1 MSGYTYGQESSR
13 LGSLASVL
21 TLSLR
26 LFQRTI
32 GAKYRKSFL
41 GYFWMVFP
49 ALLITGGVSMA
60 SRAGIINPG
69 QIDLSYPLY
78 VLMGTLVWQVFAEG
92 VEIPYQAFEGA
103 RSYLT
108 RVNFPRTA
116 IVLAQS
122 YESLITTLVRV
133 IVVLIMIAVFHQLTV
148 AGAAL
153 IIGGFFLTAF
163 LGIGIGAILA
173 PFMLLFAD
181 LHNTVKLILS
191 YGLFLTPALYSP
203 KSGELFSTVVNA
215 NPVSPLMHGV
225 RDAAASG
232 ELGSPVS
239 FCIVA
244 GAAVFLVV
252 AGFALLRMSSPILIE
267 RMLIGGR

>member
-1 MSGYTYGQESSR
+1 MVDYTYSGKKSYT
-13 LGSLASVL
+13 GGTVGIFM
-21 TLSLR
+21 LSWR

-41 GYFWMVFP
+41 GYFWMIFP

-69 QIDLSYPLY
+69 QIDLPYPLY

-133 IVVLIMIAVFHQLTV
+133 IVVLIMIAAFDKLTV
-148 AGAAL
+148 VSTAL

-163 LGIGIGAILA
+163 LGIGIGATLA
-173 PFMLLFAD
+173 PFMLLFSD
-181 LHNTVKLILS
+181 LHHTVKLVLS

-203 KSGELFSTVVNA
+203 KAGELISTIVNV

-225 RDAAASG
+225 RDAAAFG
-232 ELGSPVS
+232 TLGSPIS
-239 FCIVA
+239 FWVVGVA
-244 GAAVFLVV
+244 ALVLV
-252 AGFALLRMSSPILIE
+252 LAGLALLRMSSPILIE

>member
-1 MSGYTYGQESSR
+1 
-13 LGSLASVL
+13 
-21 TLSLR
+21 
-26 LFQRTI
+26 
-32 GAKYRKSFL
+32 
-41 GYFWMVFP
+41 
-49 ALLITGGVSMA
+49 MA

-69 QIDLSYPLY
+69 QTDLPFPLY

-108 RVNFPRTA
+108 RVNFPR
-116 IVLAQS
+116 ISIILAQS

-133 IVVLIMIAVFHQLTV
+133 IVVLIMIAAFHQLTM
-148 AGAAL
+148 AGAGL
-153 IIGGFFLTAF
+153 IICGFFLTAC

-203 KSGELFSTVVNA
+203 KSGELFYTVVNA

-225 RDAAASG
+225 RNAAASG

-244 GAAVFLVV
+244 GSAVILVV

>member
-1 MSGYTYGQESSR
+1 MSGFTYGEKTSPFR
-13 LGSLASVL
+13 NAINVL
-21 TLSLR
+21 QLSLR

-69 QIDLSYPLY
+69 HIDLPYPLY
-78 VLMGTLVWQVFAEG
+78 VLIGTLVWQIFAEA

-103 RSYLT
+103 RSFLT

-133 IVVLIMIAVFHQLTV
+133 ILVLCMVAIFHKLTV
-148 AGAAL
+148 IGTAL
-153 IIGGFFLTAF
+153 ILFGFLIVAL
-163 LGIGIGAILA
+163 LGIGLGAILA
-173 PFMLLFAD
+173 PFMLLFSD

-203 KSGELFSTVVNA
+203 KAGEFFYTIVNS
-215 NPVSPLMHGV
+215 NPVSPLMHV
-225 RDAAASG
+225 MRDAAAFGSV
-232 ELGSPVS
+232 GSPLVFS
-239 FCIVA
+239 TFAIVA
-244 GAAVFLVV
+244 LVLLP
-252 AGFALLRMSSPILIE
+252 AGLALLKMSSPILIE

>member
-1 MSGYTYGQESSR
+1 MSGFTYGKR
-13 LGSLASVL
+13 KSLFRSALDVL
-21 TLSLR
+21 LLSLR
-26 LFQRTI
+26 LFQHTI

-69 QIDLSYPLY
+69 QIDLPYPLY
-78 VLMGTLVWQVFAEG
+78 VLIGTLVWQIFAEG
-92 VEIPYQAFEGA
+92 VEIPYQAFEGS
-103 RSYLT
+103 RSFIT

-133 IVVLIMIAVFHQLTV
+133 VLVLLMIAIFHKLTV
-148 AGAAL
+148 AGTAL
-153 IIGGFFLTAF
+153 ILLGFFLIAL
-163 LGIGIGAILA
+163 LGIGLGAILA
-173 PFMLLFAD
+173 PFMLLFSD

-203 KSGELFSTVVNA
+203 KAGELFYTVVNA
-215 NPVSPLMHGV
+215 NPVSPLMHAM
-225 RDAAASG
+225 RDAAAFGSV
-232 ELGSPVS
+232 GSPIS
-239 FCIVA
+239 FSI
-244 GAAVFLVV
+244 FTVV
-252 AGFALLRMSSPILIE
+252 AVVLVPAGLALLRMSSPILIE